1 MAQIIQIKRT
11 QETVGSK
18 TLHQGELAYSKADDT
33 LYIGNQIGTDTAH
46 TPVPIGGKVF
56 TDMLTPSVT
65 TGANATSASIVL
77 GDKQADQSTVTL
89 SAPSDVGTSYTLTL
103 PSDVGSADEVL
114 STDASGN
121 LTWATVTS
129 SVEGATDTLVSGAS
143 SGQLLVH
150 QAKMDTKTIGDG
162 VAENTILK
170 ADAIAGGYVVTD
182 TGAPVDENTPA
193 DTDVELGPGW
203 VNTTLSGEVTLAAG
217 GGTTI
222 TTEGKE
228 AVKDFIES
236 GDLSI
241 QGTVTSI
248 NSTAVAISDKTL
260 ALGIPGGMVEGTV
273 DASGGTATV
282 SGLTGFAVAVDDEV
296 YIEKTGDIPAGIYTV
311 ATVVGDT
318 GFTFATEAT
327 VAAGTAIALSG
338 AAVTDAL
345 ADGGGLVIP
354 GGTGLK
360 TLTFEQGASGTDI
373 PVDAF
378 VSNQS
383 LSINQDDPD
392 VDETVNSLLTIE
404 GIEFGKVTK
413 ANAGG
418 TETTTATL
426 GSTGI
431 GWGGDIIPRSKG
443 GTGLDLGA
451 IAKGNLLYGSTEDV
465 GGNDVPVMGQ
475 LLKPTKYAYNEASD
489 GNGVFD
495 PDYVDENDANI
506 TYIAGNPTHAVLTM
520 DHDGVPSWSSHIDG
534 GEF

>member
-11 QETVGSK
+11 QETVGTK
-18 TLHQGELAYSKADDT
+18 TLYQGELAYSKADDT
-33 LYIGNQIGTDTAH
+33 LYIGNQIGTSTAH
-46 TPVPIGGKVF
+46 APVPIGGKVF
-56 TDMLTPSVT
+56 TDMLTPSVIT
-65 TGANATSASIVL
+65 ANNGASASIVL
-77 GDKQADQSTVTL
+77 GDAQEADQATVTL
-89 SAPSDVGTSYTLTL
+89 SAPSSVGTSYTLTL
-103 PSDVGSADEVL
+103 PPDVGSADEVL

-143 SGQLLVH
+143 GGQLLVH
-150 QAKMDTKTIGDG
+150 QANMDTKTIGDG

-170 ADAIAGGYVVTD
+170 ADAIAGGYVVTS
-182 TGAPVDENTPA
+182 TGVLVDENTP
-193 DTDVELGPGW
+193 DTTPVELGPGW

-273 DASGGTATV
+273 VAAGGTATV
-282 SGLTGFAVAVDDEV
+282 SGLTGFAVAADDEV

-311 ATVVGDT
+311 ATVEGDGT
-318 GFTFATEAT
+318 GFTFVTSAT
-327 VAAGTAIALSG
+327 VAEGTAIALSG

-345 ADGGGLVIP
+345 ASGGGLVIP

-360 TLTFEQGASGTDI
+360 TLTFEQGAGGTDI

-392 VDETVNSLLTIE
+392 DGETVSSLLTIE
-404 GIEFGKVTK
+404 GMEFGKVTK
-413 ANAGG
+413 SKSGA
-418 TETTTATL
+418 TDTTTATL
-426 GSTGI
+426 GSADI

-451 IAKGNLLYGSTEDV
+451 IAKGNLSVSYTHLT
-465 GGNDVPVMGQ
+465 
-475 LLKPTKYAYNEASD
+475 LPTKA
-489 GNGVFD
+489 
-495 PDYVDENDANI
+495 
-506 TYIAGNPTHAVLTM
+506 
-520 DHDGVPSWSSHIDG
+520 
-534 GEF
+534 